1 MINIKYK
8 KIAVLGLG
16 YVGLPLAI
24 EFGKVI
30 ETIGYD
36 VSKKRIN
43 QLKSRNDLTLEVSKK
58 EFKQSKKLKFTYNLT
73 EIADANIY
81 IVTVPTPIYENKR
94 PDLRLIKKA
103 TKDVAKV
110 ITKNNVIIYEST
122 VYPGVT
128 EEVCIP
134 LIEKIS
140 GLKLNKDFYCGYSP
154 ERINPG
160 DKKHKLSDI
169 VKITSGSNRKS
180 SIFIDKLYK
189 LIIKAGTYSAPSIK
203 VAEAAKVIENTQRDL
218 NIGLINELSLIFD
231 RMKIDTKDV
240 LKAASTKWNFLNFEP
255 GLVGGHC
262 IGVDPYYLTYQS
274 KKLGY
279 EPQIILSARNLND
292 KISRSIVNK
301 IIRISN
307 KKKINLNK
315 SKTLILGYSFKENCP
330 DHRNT
335 KVKDLV
341 SDLETRGSKVYI
353 YDPWIKDFE
362 SDKVKKNFI
371 DKPVKNKYDLIIIA
385 VKHNQYK
392 KMGIKTIREF
402 GKKNSIIYDIKSL
415 FKRSEVDGRL

>member
-1 MINIKYK
+1 MYWRR
-8 KIAVLGLG
+8 
-16 YVGLPLAI
+16 PL
-24 EFGKVI
+24 
-30 ETIGYD
+30 
-36 VSKKRIN
+36 
-43 QLKSRNDLTLEVSKK
+43 LL
-58 EFKQSKKLKFTYNLT
+58 NLS
-73 EIADANIY
+73 
-81 IVTVPTPIYENKR
+81 V
-94 PDLRLIKKA
+94 
-103 TKDVAKV
+103 
-110 ITKNNVIIYEST
+110 
-122 VYPGVT
+122 
-128 EEVCIP
+128 
-134 LIEKIS
+134 
-140 GLKLNKDFYCGYSP
+140 
-154 ERINPG
+154 
-160 DKKHKLSDI
+160 
-169 VKITSGSNRKS
+169 
-180 SIFIDKLYK
+180 
-189 LIIKAGTYSAPSIK
+189 
-203 VAEAAKVIENTQRDL
+203 
-218 NIGLINELSLIFD
+218 
-231 RMKIDTKDV
+231 
-240 LKAASTKWNFLNFEP
+240 
-255 GLVGGHC
+255 
-262 IGVDPYYLTYQS
+262 

-301 IIRISN
+301 IVRISN

>member
-16 YVGLPLAI
+16 YVGLPLAV
-24 EFGKVI
+24 EFGKII

-58 EFKQSKKLKFTYNLT
+58 EFNQSKKLKFTYNLA

-81 IVTVPTPIYENKR
+81 IVTVPTPIYENKT

-103 TKDVAKV
+103 TKDLAKL

-128 EEVCIP
+128 EEVCMP

-160 DKKHKLSDI
+160 DKKHRLSDI

-218 NIGLINELSLIFD
+218 NIGLVNELSLIFD

-292 KISRSIVNK
+292 KISRSIINK
-301 IIRISN
+301 IVKISK
-307 KKKINLNK
+307 KKKINLSK

-341 SDLETRGSKVYI
+341 SDLEIRGSKVYI

-371 DKPVKNKYDLIIIA
+371 DIPVKNKYDLIIIA

-392 KMGIKTIREF
+392 KMGIKAIREF
-402 GKKNSIIYDIKSL
+402 GKKNSIVYDIKSL
-415 FKRSEVDGRL
+415 FERSEVDGRL